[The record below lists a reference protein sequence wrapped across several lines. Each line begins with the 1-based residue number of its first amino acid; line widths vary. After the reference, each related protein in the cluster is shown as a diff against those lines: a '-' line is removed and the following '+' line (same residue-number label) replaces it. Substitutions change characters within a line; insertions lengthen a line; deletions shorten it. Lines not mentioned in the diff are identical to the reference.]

1 MNNVNTSFIS
11 YEIRGKQWAM
21 QRRIKEELKNPN
33 FLDNYTRKTLSE
45 VMVTLF
51 PYESTMN
58 RAGRAFKGMTK
69 ARMYRHLLGYAI
81 LKGWKID

>member
-1 MNNVNTSFIS
+1 MEYINTSFIP
-11 YEIRGKQWAM
+11 YELRSKQWAM

-33 FLDNYTRKTLSE
+33 FLDMYTRKTLRE

-51 PYESTMN
+51 PYETMMN
-58 RAGRAFKGMTK
+58 RANRAFMGMTK

-81 LKGWKID
+81 LRRW